1 MNTKQQKRMLKDE
14 GENKSV
20 GFGNFFF
27 LQGGGGCLKSGDKFI
42 FLSQARQEHPRN
54 A

>member
-20 GFGNFFF
+20 GFGNFYFF
-27 LQGGGGCLKSGDKFI
+27 FREGEAVSKI
-42 FLSQARQEHPRN
+42 WR
-54 A
+54 